1 MIPGGA
7 AAMQPR
13 FFLKRIIKMEYMQKL
28 MFRGRLRK
36 ASRVILAL
44 CCGASL
50 CAIISEPSE
59 GFAVG
64 RWLLWESASMAALV
78 ICAKC
83 LEALLTDDDKS

>member
-1 MIPGGA
+1 
-7 AAMQPR
+7 
-13 FFLKRIIKMEYMQKL
+13 MQKL

-64 RWLLWESASMAALV
+64 RWLLWELVWLAVFAGSAAYLNKH
-78 ICAKC
+78 IP
-83 LEALLTDDDKS
+83 DDKDKV